1 MPVKQGFNSY
11 KVDTFGFH
19 DILIETLYP
28 DVVPTSD
35 QKRTLNSYHTYRTM
49 LLPEQEAAYKKVAA
63 DIYTYIE
70 RAEPWMLQTDWL
82 RIGLSGEGRSK
93 QMGLICSGPARPDG
107 KRVSFLF
114 NCSGRRLNQI
124 VRLEDLIGIVL
135 ACSDDTAENRSLCD
149 YRKEIVDKVLQSG
162 SLPKVERECEI
173 DSLQGDVFDMITK
186 LMGSGGSLGAKALL
200 SLMFGETDLIVIDQ
214 KTKVRQTQI
223 EWYPLAM
230 GYGLEDP
237 DTQIEWVSPLV
248 NSRQHTYTSEQF
260 YYQNGAVFNI
270 NCNLRGILKPGHI
283 DYVTLSLVQMP
294 STRWA
299 SNFANIHRLVF

>member
-1 MPVKQGFNSY
+1 MPVKQGFNSW

-19 DILIETLYP
+19 SILIDTLYP
-28 DVVPTSD
+28 EAELDRE
-35 QKRTLNSYHTYRTM
+35 QRKILNRYKVYQDM
-49 LLPEQEAAYKKVAA
+49 LLPEQEVAYGKVAA
-63 DIYTYIE
+63 DICSYIE

-82 RIGLSGEGRSK
+82 RIGLSGDGRSK

-124 VRLEDLIGIVL
+124 VRLEDLIGAVL
-135 ACSDDTAENRSLCD
+135 ACSDNGDDFSE
-149 YRKEIVDKVLQSG
+149 YRREIVDKVLQTD
-162 SLPKVERECEI
+162 SLPKVEREFEI

-186 LMGSGGSLGAKALL
+186 LMGSGGSLGAKVLL

-283 DYVTLSLVQMP
+283 DYTTLSLVQIP
-294 STRWA
+294 QTRWG
-299 SNFANIHRLVF
+299 SEYSKGRRTEF